1 MTVCPL
7 VGFVR
12 EEGRDGWAACRRD
25 CALYDRGSEE
35 CLVARA
41 LREVVK

>member
-12 EEGRDGWAACRRD
+12 EEGRWAACRRD
-25 CALYDRGSEE
+25 CALYDHVLDE
-35 CLVARA
+35 CLVAVF